1 MLNRICKCLLDHQI
15 GIIEHDTVPGIV
27 GVATIE
33 NAKKI
38 QTIKQRSESKGLIVL
53 IPSIDHLNNLAINI
67 SESAHQL
74 INTYWP
80 GPLTIILEKH
90 PDISTVISGQKTTIA
105 IRCPNHPGLCEL
117 LKMLNQPLLSTS
129 ANMSGETTI
138 SNKILTAVDFT
149 FGNIKNNKNLA
160 STIVDATSSPIKIL
174 RKGSLNINNI

>member
-1 MLNRICKCLLDHQI
+1 MLDSVCQHLLDHQI

-27 GVATIE
+27 GIATID

-38 QTIKQRSESKGLIVL
+38 QTIKQRSESKGFIIL

-105 IRCPNHPGLCEL
+105 IRCPNHPGLSEL
-117 LKMLNQPLLSTS
+117 LKKLNQPILSTS
-129 ANMSGETTI
+129 ANISGETNI
-138 SNKILTAVDFT
+138 SEKLLSAVDFT
-149 FGNIKNNKNLA
+149 YGNIQKTETNIA
-160 STIVDATSSPIKIL
+160 STIIDATQTPFKIL
-174 RKGSLNINNI
+174 RNGSIKLK

>member
-1 MLNRICKCLLDHQI
+1 MLDSIYQHLLDHQI

-27 GVATIE
+27 GIATID

-38 QTIKQRSESKGLIVL
+38 QAIKQRSESKGFIVL

-105 IRCPNHPGLCEL
+105 IRCPNHPGLSEL
-117 LKMLNQPLLSTS
+117 LKKLNQPILSTS
-129 ANMSGETTI
+129 ANISGETNI
-138 SNKILTAVDFT
+138 SEKLLSAVDFT
-149 FGNIKNNKNLA
+149 YGNIQKTETNIA
-160 STIVDATSSPIKIL
+160 STIIDATQTPFKIL
-174 RKGSLNINNI
+174 RNGSIKLK

>member
-1 MLNRICKCLLDHQI
+1 MLNSIYQHLLDHQI

-27 GVATIE
+27 GIATID

-38 QTIKQRSESKGLIVL
+38 QAIKQRSESKGFIVL

-105 IRCPNHPGLCEL
+105 IRCPNHPGLSEL
-117 LKMLNQPLLSTS
+117 LKKLNQPILSTS
-129 ANMSGETTI
+129 ANISGETNI
-138 SNKILTAVDFT
+138 SEKLLSAVDFT
-149 FGNIKNNKNLA
+149 YGNIQKTETNIA
-160 STIVDATSSPIKIL
+160 STIIDATQTPFKIL
-174 RKGSLNINNI
+174 RNGSIKLK